1 MNNKVVI
8 DTSVIIKWLNK
19 VNEDNIEEADQIMNS
34 ALKGKIELFAP
45 ELAKYEIGNVLL
57 RGKQLSLDQA
67 YISLITVY
75 SLPINFI
82 TESEELARETY
93 SLASELNITYY
104 DASFMSLAKYYNAI
118 LLTDNVKHQGKS
130 TQLKVKSLKD
140 Y

>member
-1 MNNKVVI
+1 MDNKVVI

-19 VNEDNIEEADQIMNS
+19 VNEDNIEEADQVMNS
-34 ALKGKIELFAP
+34 TLKGKIELFAP
-45 ELAKYEIGNVLL
+45 ELARYEIGNVLL
-57 RGKQLSLDQA
+57 KGKQLSLDQA
-67 YISLITVY
+67 YISLATVY

-104 DASFMSLAKYYNAI
+104 DASFMSLAKYYDAI
-118 LLTDNVKHQGKS
+118 LLTENVKHQGKS